1 MSWVGIAIPLRGAD
15 RLPHRVGG
23 GAPWNARRSRAPT
36 APPSK
41 SPTAVHLD
49 SFSESGRLKSAR
61 IGTNRGSYMS
71 DKNDGA
77 WPQPDGGG
85 RTPIGVW
92 FMLAIFVV
100 GIIALFV
107 MGNVEV

>member
-1 MSWVGIAIPLRGAD
+1 
-15 RLPHRVGG
+15 
-23 GAPWNARRSRAPT
+23 
-36 APPSK
+36 
-41 SPTAVHLD
+41 
-49 SFSESGRLKSAR
+49 
-61 IGTNRGSYMS
+61 MS
-71 DKNDGA
+71 DKDGMSDKDDGA

-92 FMLAIFVV
+92 FMLGIFVV

>member
-1 MSWVGIAIPLRGAD
+1 MPAQTSA
-15 RLPHRVGG
+15 
-23 GAPWNARRSRAPT
+23 SEPT
-36 APPSK
+36 K
-41 SPTAVHLD
+41 I
-49 SFSESGRLKSAR
+49 GR
-61 IGTNRGSYMS
+61 IGTNPGSYMS
-71 DKNDGA
+71 DKDGMSDKDDGA

-92 FMLAIFVV
+92 FMLGIFVV